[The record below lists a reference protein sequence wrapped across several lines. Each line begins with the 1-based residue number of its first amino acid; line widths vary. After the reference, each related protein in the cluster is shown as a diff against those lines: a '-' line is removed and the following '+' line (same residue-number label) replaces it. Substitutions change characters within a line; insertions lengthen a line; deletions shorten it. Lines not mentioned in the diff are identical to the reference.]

1 MENKDNNIQLD
12 PHEEYTDGKYSV
24 LSFSKEDDSFRRITC
39 SQESVALIPFCTNGS
54 SQIQCIYLSKYRDY
68 LGNSDKFTCITG
80 KVDKNESDSYYDV
93 VESLISKELE
103 IKDIGVNDIYF
114 LGKID
119 HTVPFTKGYRCY
131 GVDLTRHLDA
141 PFDDVLGK
149 TRTSTRNT
157 IDKVR
162 FSRVLNGDITD
173 SLVLSS
179 SLILLSYFQK

>member
-1 MENKDNNIQLD
+1 MEKKKPDIVLEPN
-12 PHEEYTDGKYSV
+12 EEYSDGKYSV
-24 LSFSKEDDSFRRITC
+24 LSFNKEDDSFRRITC
-39 SQESVALIPFCTNGS
+39 SQESVALIPFCTTQSN
-54 SQIQCIYLSKYRDY
+54 QIKSIYLSKYRDY

-80 KVDKNESDSYYDV
+80 KVDKNETDSYYDV

-103 IKDIGVNDIYF
+103 ISDIGVNDIYF
-114 LGKID
+114 LGNID

-141 PFDDVLGK
+141 PFADTLGQN
-149 TRTSTRNT
+149 RTSTRNT
-157 IDKVR
+157 IEKVR
-162 FSRVLNGDITD
+162 FTRVLNGDITD